1 MMEPS
6 LPQRQRSSALC
17 PEWPEAAKKA
27 VGFFAGNP
35 PPPIC
40 VNWGGVGNAVLWQA
54 RSGFTAAVPS
64 TTLWT
69 VGTWQREGR
78 DICFHNVPNLNK
90 TAERQRSRTTNKGLR
105 DSGHTQAYD
114 LYRRTSRSST
124 TFCRLLG
131 QAFSRGTAWTAA
143 PDKQMRLAR
152 THRPRRRLGRRT
164 PGLAVAF
171 MCARQ
176 ASGAAKCK
184 PHALHSAK
192 QESTDFRRARKLG
205 ECHELVHQLL

>member
-1 MMEPS
+1 MGMQFPS
-6 LPQRQRSSALC
+6 IPYGVVYSAH
-17 PEWPEAAKKA
+17 
-27 VGFFAGNP
+27 
-35 PPPIC
+35 
-40 VNWGGVGNAVLWQA
+40 
-54 RSGFTAAVPS
+54 VPS
-64 TTLWT
+64 TFLTRHFSRLT
-69 VGTWQREGR
+69 FDPEVPHVSRSPPR
-78 DICFHNVPNLNK
+78 VDIYFHNVPNVNK

-152 THRPRRRLGRRT
+152 THRPRRRLSRRT